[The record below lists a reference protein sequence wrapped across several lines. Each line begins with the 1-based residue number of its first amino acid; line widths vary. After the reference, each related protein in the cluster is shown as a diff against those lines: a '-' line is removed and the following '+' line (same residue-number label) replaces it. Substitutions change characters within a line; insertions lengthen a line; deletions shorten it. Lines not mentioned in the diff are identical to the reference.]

1 MRILF
6 LILLVTLLQL
16 PSFALEQNSFDAA
29 ATIQTVQSDRQI
41 QSTEPTETHSDPI
54 MPVLFALTIILAG
67 AKLGG
72 ELFERIK
79 QPAVLGELVAG
90 IIIGNLILINPNWTF
105 FEPLRVQNISVHWA
119 LIIDS
124 LARLG
129 VILLLFQVGLE
140 TNIVEMRKVGIS
152 SFLVATVGVIVPFF
166 LGYIVSSIFVKEVP
180 ESILKMSPNFDIT
193 NIHIFIGAILCATS
207 VGITV
212 RVFQDLGK
220 LHIPEAKIV
229 LGAAVIDDV
238 LGLIILGIV
247 SSIVVSAEMGSAI
260 QVGSILQ
267 TTAIAIGFLV
277 GAMIIGV
284 FIMPKFLSF
293 MTRFKSKGVMITSAL
308 ILCFVLSYSANL
320 AGLATIVGAFAAGLI
335 LEELHFKGFKEDRTM
350 HELLT
355 PVTTLLVPVFFVL
368 MGIQVRLETFGNLS
382 IIGVA
387 LGLTAAAVLG
397 KQICGLAV
405 VEKGLDRLSIG
416 IGMIPRGEVGL
427 IFASIGK
434 SLNVI
439 NNTLFSAIVIMVIL
453 TTLITPP
460 LLKLSLGRYKSK
472 TI

>member
-1 MRILF
+1 
-6 LILLVTLLQL
+6 
-16 PSFALEQNSFDAA
+16 
-29 ATIQTVQSDRQI
+29 
-41 QSTEPTETHSDPI
+41 
-54 MPVLFALTIILAG
+54 
-67 AKLGG
+67 
-72 ELFERIK
+72 
-79 QPAVLGELVAG
+79 
-90 IIIGNLILINPNWTF
+90 
-105 FEPLRVQNISVHWA
+105 
-119 LIIDS
+119 
-124 LARLG
+124 
-129 VILLLFQVGLE
+129 
-140 TNIVEMRKVGIS
+140 
-152 SFLVATVGVIVPFF
+152 
-166 LGYIVSSIFVKEVP
+166 
-180 ESILKMSPNFDIT
+180 
-193 NIHIFIGAILCATS
+193 
-207 VGITV
+207 
-212 RVFQDLGK
+212 
-220 LHIPEAKIV
+220 
-229 LGAAVIDDV
+229 V